1 MAITLSLEK
10 PAAALEEIDSRNYQ
24 KNARRL
30 LRYTVRITTN
40 LIARYLRVDY
50 PTLAAWRD

>member
-1 MAITLSLEK
+1 MAITLSLKK

-30 LRYTVRITTN
+30 LRYTDRITTN